1 MNSMH
6 QVAIGAWLALAWL
19 AGPSLILAFGVGL
32 TISLLQAV
40 TQIQESSLSFAPK
53 VGVLI
58 VLFAVGG
65 TAMFHGVTHYA
76 TTLYQSLP
84 QLIAHG

>member
-1 MNSMH
+1 MH
-6 QVAIGAWLALAWL
+6 QVAMGAWVALAWL
-19 AGPSLILAFGVGL
+19 AGPALVLAFAVGL
-32 TISLLQAV
+32 LISLMQAV

-65 TAMFHGVTHYA
+65 GAMFHGVTHYA
-76 TTLYQSLP
+76 ITLYRSLP
-84 QLIAHG
+84 QLVAYG